1 MFQKQV
7 VPLLQDAAGFTL
19 TQLVTERPG
28 HATALAAGL
37 DPTTTD
43 LVLVVGG
50 DGTVWEVLQVRA
62 EVEGGGGGAGGGRGG
77 RGTSGG
83 CFGC

>member
-62 EVEGGGGGAGGGRGG
+62 KGGRGQVEG
-77 RGTSGG
+77 ALDADRDGHG
-83 CFGC
+83 